1 MTRALADPSQD
12 SSADRLRAAVSQ
24 GLEAAKTA
32 LERFRADGAKEKV
45 EEREKEMQDLMVQLE
60 ASEARLKDLAIQN
73 EENEEIEQIK
83 ARAEEPKFEM
93 DDETKKRIE
102 EVDKEAKQGGDS
114 NALLS
119 KIMQECEEFTA
130 YQKQVEAES
139 EAERKRGIEEIAEK
153 AKEDDERF
161 QAQLTE
167 IRNYEITEDSNPQQE
182 EETAED
188 VEAQK
193 MREKIMEEI

>member
-1 MTRALADPSQD
+1 
-12 SSADRLRAAVSQ
+12 
-24 GLEAAKTA
+24 
-32 LERFRADGAKEKV
+32 
-45 EEREKEMQDLMVQLE
+45 
-60 ASEARLKDLAIQN
+60 
-73 EENEEIEQIK
+73 
-83 ARAEEPKFEM
+83 
-93 DDETKKRIE
+93 
-102 EVDKEAKQGGDS
+102 
-114 NALLS
+114 
-119 KIMQECEEFTA
+119 MQECEEFTA